1 MNSFRWIKY
10 ALLAAAVAAMVA
22 AADLYLDAP
31 MHFQYGEWRASPS
44 AAAALA
50 LLALA
55 LLALHLVMRI
65 VFFVLFLP
73 SHLGEWRRRRAER
86 ERGELS
92 ADGLRAL
99 ALGDHKQALK
109 YFSRLAD
116 KEDGGGACAWLA
128 LLSAEKIDSPKK
140 RGALLE
146 RAAASGGDIAAAAKA
161 MRASEDGRLSEAF
174 DVLAAAGAPDGSPLL
189 AKMYLDIARRSEK
202 WSQALAAA
210 YALREQ
216 TPTSKWKKAVA
227 DIAALGLKNI
237 GDGEELIR
245 FWKNSVRADEQKQPP
260 LLAEYICA
268 LQKAGDKKSA
278 MEALERAAKFAGQS
292 AEILSL
298 VAAMGS
304 DKMCEAALASAQKN
318 ETDADFLAATAML
331 AERLRLWGRA
341 RRCYQMANA
350 LRPDPRNAKA
360 LADLEQKMESDSAA
374 VAAE

>member
-1 MNSFRWIKY
+1 M
-10 ALLAAAVAAMVA
+10 
-22 AADLYLDAP
+22 
-31 MHFQYGEWRASPS
+31 
-44 AAAALA
+44 
-50 LLALA
+50 
-55 LLALHLVMRI
+55 
-65 VFFVLFLP
+65 
-73 SHLGEWRRRRAER
+73 
-86 ERGELS
+86 
-92 ADGLRAL
+92 
-99 ALGDHKQALK
+99 
-109 YFSRLAD
+109 
-116 KEDGGGACAWLA
+116 
-128 LLSAEKIDSPKK
+128 
-140 RGALLE
+140 
-146 RAAASGGDIAAAAKA
+146 
-161 MRASEDGRLSEAF
+161 
-174 DVLAAAGAPDGSPLL
+174 
-189 AKMYLDIARRSEK
+189 
-202 WSQALAAA
+202 
-210 YALREQ
+210 
-216 TPTSKWKKAVA
+216 
-227 DIAALGLKNI
+227 KNI
-237 GDGEELIR
+237 GDGEELNR

-350 LRPDPRNAKA
+350 LRPDSRNAKA